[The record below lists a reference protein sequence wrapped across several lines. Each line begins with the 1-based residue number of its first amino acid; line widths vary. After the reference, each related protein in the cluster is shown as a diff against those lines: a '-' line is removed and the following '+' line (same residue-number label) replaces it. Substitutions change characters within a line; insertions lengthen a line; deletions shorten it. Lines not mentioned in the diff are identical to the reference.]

1 MMEGIIM
8 AIAMS
13 SPATHIAIPTVVRTS
28 RLKLV
33 LSRLVFHL
41 HLTVFLLFPAGF
53 FIPSSVWPER
63 IEFHFFYC
71 VAPFFLFYAWGMI
84 WTLKYRDKLYSI
96 CFLDTLMQWLRG
108 HSIWDPKN
116 YQHTFVSELFSLLGL
131 NVSKTVPRVLLFLCI
146 VVTATFYILKLN
158 GIVLY

>member
-1 MMEGIIM
+1 MFVPSQ
-8 AIAMS
+8 AAQTTMS
-13 SPATHIAIPTVVRTS
+13 STVRTF
-28 RLKLV
+28 RLKRA
-33 LSRLVFHL
+33 LSRVVFHL
-41 HLTVFLLFPAGF
+41 HLTIFLLFPAGF
-53 FIPSSVWPER
+53 FIPSSIWPER

-108 HSIWDPKN
+108 HSIWDQKN
-116 YQHTFVSELFSLLGL
+116 YQHTFVSELFSLLQL
-131 NVSKTVPRVLLFLCI
+131 NVSKTIPRVLLFLCI
-146 VVTATFYILKLN
+146 VLAGTFYLLKLN